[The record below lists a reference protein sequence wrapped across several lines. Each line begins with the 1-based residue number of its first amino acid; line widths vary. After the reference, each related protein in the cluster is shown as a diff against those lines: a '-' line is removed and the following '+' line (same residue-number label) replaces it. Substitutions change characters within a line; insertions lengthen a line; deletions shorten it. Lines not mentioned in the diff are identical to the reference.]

1 MLVFANQNK
10 QTYIHKKSSGLIEEQ
25 ALLSLKVQKFHIV
38 WLLKQEK
45 KHDAK
50 IKANN
55 ISKFELSVFIKKSL
69 YRPE

>member
-38 WLLKQEK
+38 WLLKQE
-45 KHDAK
+45 A
-50 IKANN
+50 
-55 ISKFELSVFIKKSL
+55 
-69 YRPE
+69 